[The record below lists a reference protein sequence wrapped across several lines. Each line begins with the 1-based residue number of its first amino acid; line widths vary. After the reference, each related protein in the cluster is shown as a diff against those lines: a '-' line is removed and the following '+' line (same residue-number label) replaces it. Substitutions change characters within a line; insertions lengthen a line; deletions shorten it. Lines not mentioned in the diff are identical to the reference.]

1 MQTIAIHALT
11 LTIAIVAVVF
21 AVWPVIGDAPW
32 EEEVVVVPTVDRTKE
47 IRCEAALELR
57 EATILEGF
65 RRDGPSRTA
74 NEREINR
81 FC

>member
-1 MQTIAIHALT
+1 MRIITIHAVT
-11 LTIAIVAVVF
+11 LGIAVAALFF
-21 AVWPVIGDAPW
+21 AVWPVVGDAPW
-32 EEEVVVVPTVDRTKE
+32 ETEVVVVPTVDRTKE